1 MSRTDTQNEIVDF
14 ARKWQKFDGGPDE
27 DIFVTF
33 GLEPHEYFRRL
44 KNILDDGSAALDPP
58 AVSELA
64 TVCAYR
70 LRRGDVQTIGQ

>member
-44 KNILDDGSAALDPP
+44 KNILNNGNAALDPP
-58 AVSELA
+58 AASELA
-64 TVCAYR
+64 TVCAHR
-70 LRRGDVQTIGQ
+70 LRQRDVELIGQ